1 MAEFKLG
8 RIRFVWKNV
17 WTTATQYFQD
27 DVIAYG
33 GKVYICVIGHI
44 SAGTFFT
51 DFNINPP
58 KWNLVSDGQT
68 WKGDWQPQVEYIF
81 DDIVIKTIKAALGA
95 GQYVGGDNFRFIV
108 AMDVNSITD
117 ALAYVSAPT
126 SG

>member
-51 DFNINPP
+51 DFSFHNKRMLMAFEGRASTN
-58 KWNLVSDGQT
+58 Q
-68 WKGDWQPQVEYIF
+68 
-81 DDIVIKTIKAALGA
+81 
-95 GQYVGGDNFRFIV
+95 
-108 AMDVNSITD
+108 
-117 ALAYVSAPT
+117 
-126 SG
+126 